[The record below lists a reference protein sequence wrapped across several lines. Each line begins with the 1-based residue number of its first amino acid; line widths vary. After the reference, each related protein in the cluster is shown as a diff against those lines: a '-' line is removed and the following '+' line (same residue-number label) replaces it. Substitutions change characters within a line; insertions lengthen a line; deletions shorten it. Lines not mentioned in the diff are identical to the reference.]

1 MQGEVE
7 FTDSKILF
15 TVDNYTGSLLL
26 RKTNLVLNKVPK
38 LRPVQTSKLSI
49 KYKKES
55 LSFLNELA
63 GSTVDIL
70 MWTTGT

>member
-1 MQGEVE
+1 MQEVE

-49 KYKKES
+49 KYMES

-70 MWTTGT
+70 MWTTET